1 MLTVWQNDGV
11 EQQRKALARNIPV
24 IMCPKDP
31 CYYDFGYAR
40 NPLRKVYEWE
50 PVDDWIAPEKR
61 HLIKGGQVCLWT
73 EFVTTLEDVER
84 MFYPRLCA
92 LSEVLWCRPNK
103 KDWDNFA
110 VRMQN
115 MYPQLKTVGIHFY
128 EGDTLGGEW
137 FKAKNSYP
145 ELVMPARIETNI
157 RAIQYYDPEYA
168 FDGKYETFFA
178 SSFATGKEN
187 YFLLELDKSQKVSHI
202 HVICDE
208 SKEYLDAADLL
219 ISRDG
224 LTFVKVADF
233 DCEGADAHFEEVE
246 VKAVKI
252 QMTGKNFR
260 RLVIREIEIE

>member
-1 MLTVWQNDGV
+1 
-11 EQQRKALARNIPV
+11 
-24 IMCPKDP
+24 MCPKDP

-40 NPLRKVYEWE
+40 NPLRKIYEWE
-50 PVDDWIAPEKR
+50 PVDDWISPEKR
-61 HLIKGGQVCLWT
+61 HLVRGGQACLWT
-73 EFVTTLEDVER
+73 EFVTTQVDVER

-92 LSEVLWCRPNK
+92 LAEVLWCSPAK
-103 KDWDNFA
+103 KDWNGFS
-110 VRMQN
+110 VRMQS
-115 MYPQLKTVGIHFY
+115 MYPQLEILGVHYYG
-128 EGDTLGGEW
+128 GDTLGEEW
-137 FKAKNSYP
+137 FKAKTSCP
-145 ELVMPARIETNI
+145 KLLLPAHIETNI

-168 FDGKYETFFA
+168 FDGRYETFFA
-178 SSFATGKEN
+178 SSFATKEGD
-187 YFLLELDKSQKVSHI
+187 YFTLMLERPMEIKRI
-202 HVICDE
+202 CVICDE

-233 DCEGADAHFEEVE
+233 DSEGADAHFEEVE